1 MIPGLGIVRRL
12 GVGILRRLVV
22 SALILAGLFAL
33 GNVVVERIAEDKLA
47 GVVRSTFDLD
57 EEPSVEISAFP
68 IILKVISG
76 SLPKVSLHANGAT
89 VQDLT
94 LRQVAI
100 VLEDVR
106 IDGGLLTG
114 GKLAVRIGSGS
125 VTAEAD
131 DEAAGRFFQER
142 KERVAISFYE
152 GGADVRATRRIA
164 GKRRRITASGTIRLT
179 KGALAFV
186 PKKIRVDG
194 EKPSGAL
201 QREARRE
208 VTIKVKLPKLPG
220 GFAPTA
226 VSPHEG
232 YVRIEAALEDER
244 LALGG

>member
-1 MIPGLGIVRRL
+1 MIGPSIVRRL
-12 GVGILRRLVV
+12 GVGILRRLIV
-22 SALILAGLFAL
+22 SALILVGLFAL

-47 GVVRSTFDLD
+47 GVVRSTFGLD

-68 IILKVISG
+68 IILKVLSG
-76 SLPKVSLHANGAT
+76 SLPKVSLQADGTT

-94 LRQVAI
+94 LRRVSI
-100 VLEDVR
+100 TLEDVR

-114 GKLAVRIGSGS
+114 GKLAVRVGSGS

-131 DEAAGRFFQER
+131 DDAAGRFLRER
-142 KERVAISFYE
+142 EENVTIAFHE
-152 GGADVRATRRIA
+152 GGADVRTTRRIA
-164 GKRRRITASGTIRLT
+164 GKKRRITASGTIRIT
-179 KGALAFV
+179 KGALVFA

-201 QREARRE
+201 EKEARRE
-208 VTIKVKLPKLPG
+208 ATVKVKLPKLPG

-232 YVRIEAALEDER
+232 YVRIEAALEEER
-244 LALGG
+244 ITLRG